1 MLQKNHARPCNL
13 HASYRGPTASD
24 LKDFMGRGSG
34 RRAVMYHR
42 LQHSQ
47 SIINEL
53 YSIDS
58 LHNVDFGIYFDDLL
72 VWQGK
77 NSRDHDIL

>member
-1 MLQKNHARPCNL
+1 
-13 HASYRGPTASD
+13 
-24 LKDFMGRGSG
+24 
-34 RRAVMYHR
+34 MYHR

-47 SIINEL
+47 SVINEL